1 MSFKRV
7 GALGAAVGVLVLGGP
22 TAPALAQTA
31 EPPDLDPSQRAGSS
45 LQTFNYPQQQACMGS
60 SGGGTIEEKPW
71 SQQVL
76 GIDRLHAQGLT
87 GAGMTAAVIDTGVN
101 HHPRLPNVQEG
112 QSSIND
118 GRGAQDCDGHGTIVA
133 GIIAAQPDP
142 TGQDAYV
149 GVAPDSTI
157 LSIRQSSSLFQD
169 QQTNKTVGNTE
180 TMAQAINSAVDSGVD
195 VINISQSSCQ
205 AVAEASAYNN
215 PGNQMLH
222 NAVLRAYN
230 ADVVVVAAA
239 GNVGGQCQKNPT
251 GDPTTAVLPA
261 WFDDYVLTV
270 ASTNRQGAPS
280 EFDVPGPWVDVAAPG
295 EGLIAL
301 DPGVG
306 GTGLATQVAEGQ
318 NGQMGPIQG
327 TSFAAPYVSGLVML
341 IKQKHPELDAEQIME
356 RIKTT
361 ALHPGGRNGNNDI
374 VGYGMIDPQAAL
386 SDVVPAEYGK
396 EPPPKGETHLAADAL
411 QRKDLPAII
420 VAIGGAGA
428 GIAAIVFTA
437 FLINAVRN
445 VRARTQG
452 SPEE

>member
-7 GALGAAVGVLVLGGP
+7 GALGAAVGVLAFGGP
-22 TAPALAQTA
+22 TAPAFAQTA
-31 EPPDLDPSQRAGSS
+31 EPPELNPSVQAGSS
-45 LQTFNYPQQQACMGS
+45 LQSFNYPQKQACMGS
-60 SGGGTIEEKPW
+60 SGSGTIEEKPW
-71 SQQVL
+71 SQQLL
-76 GIDRLHAQGLT
+76 GLDRVHAQGLT

-101 HHPRLPNVQEG
+101 RHPRLPNVQEG

-133 GIIAAQPDP
+133 GIIAAQPDA

-149 GVAPDSTI
+149 GVAPDAAI
-157 LSIRQSSSLFQD
+157 LSIRQSSSLFQNNE
-169 QQTNKTVGNTE
+169 TNETVGNTE

-205 AVAEASAYNN
+205 SIAQASNYADK
-215 PGNQMLH
+215 GNQMLH
-222 NAVLRAYN
+222 NSVIRAHN
-230 ADVVVVAAA
+230 AGIVVVAAA

-270 ASTNRQGAPS
+270 ASTNQQGAPS

-306 GTGLATQVAEGQ
+306 GTGLAKQIAEGPD
-318 NGQMGPIQG
+318 GQMGPIQG

-341 IKQKHPELDAEQIME
+341 VKQKHPELDAGEIME

-361 ALHPGGRNGNNDI
+361 ALHPGGRNGKNDI

-386 SDVVPAEYGK
+386 ADVVPAEHGK
-396 EPPPKGETHLAADAL
+396 EPRPKGETHLAADAL
-411 QRKDLPAII
+411 RQKDLPAIV

-437 FLINAVRN
+437 FLINAVRS
-445 VRARTQG
+445 VRARTRG
-452 SPEE
+452 SADE